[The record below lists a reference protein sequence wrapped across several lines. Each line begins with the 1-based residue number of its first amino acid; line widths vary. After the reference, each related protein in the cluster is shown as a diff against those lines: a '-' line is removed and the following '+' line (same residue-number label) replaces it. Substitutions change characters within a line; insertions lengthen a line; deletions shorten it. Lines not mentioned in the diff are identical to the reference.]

1 MAAGSSPSPEGKRS
15 ELERGREEEDEG
27 FESEGGVEA
36 VFWCYKGGE
45 GFVWFGEIRVVYDN
59 S

>member
-36 VFWCYKGGE
+36 VFEEGGRE
-45 GFVWFGEIRVVYDN
+45 CLC
-59 S
+59 